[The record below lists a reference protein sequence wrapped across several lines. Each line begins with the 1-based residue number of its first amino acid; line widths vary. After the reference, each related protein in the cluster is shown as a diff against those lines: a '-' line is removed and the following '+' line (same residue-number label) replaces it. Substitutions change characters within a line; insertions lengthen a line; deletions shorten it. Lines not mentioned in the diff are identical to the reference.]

1 MPSVGFLGTESINLA
16 QKHFSSKIPK
26 EKIDRRVT
34 AARSSP
40 PKLRA
45 VHKALFAGIDGQH
58 GARYVWEC
66 CMDAA
71 LPNSFLIKITHQFP
85 GDFNKIR
92 TVVTMIFYTNRA
104 VRMSGFTHQVNSISR
119 GLLMA
124 NGIIRT
130 IPYNLDFCTAIV
142 YSTGGRNSAICA
154 GRGKHNACQSHN
166 SQNQTKKAFHH
177 YKIPFYL
184 R

>member
-1 MPSVGFLGTESINLA
+1 
-16 QKHFSSKIPK
+16 
-26 EKIDRRVT
+26 
-34 AARSSP
+34 
-40 PKLRA
+40 
-45 VHKALFAGIDGQH
+45 
-58 GARYVWEC
+58 
-66 CMDAA
+66 MDAA

-130 IPYNLDFCTAIV
+130 IPYK
-142 YSTGGRNSAICA
+142 A
-154 GRGKHNACQSHN
+154 GV
-166 SQNQTKKAFHH
+166 
-177 YKIPFYL
+177 
-184 R
+184 

>member
-1 MPSVGFLGTESINLA
+1 
-16 QKHFSSKIPK
+16 
-26 EKIDRRVT
+26 
-34 AARSSP
+34 
-40 PKLRA
+40 
-45 VHKALFAGIDGQH
+45 
-58 GARYVWEC
+58 
-66 CMDAA
+66 MDAA

-154 GRGKHNACQSHN
+154 GMRYAYLCQPK
-166 SQNQTKKAFHH
+166 TKQRKRFIIIKFLSI
-177 YKIPFYL
+177 YGS
-184 R
+184 